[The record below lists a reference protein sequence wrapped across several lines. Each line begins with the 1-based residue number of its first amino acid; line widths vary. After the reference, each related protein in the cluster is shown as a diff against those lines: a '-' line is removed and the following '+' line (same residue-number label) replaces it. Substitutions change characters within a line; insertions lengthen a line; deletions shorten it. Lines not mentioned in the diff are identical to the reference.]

1 MFLCWS
7 SSASCEIKDIS
18 LDKVSELTKTVNSSE
33 TSYVSDMSSQHR
45 YAVTSAK
52 ACESGGT
59 DEEKESVQEDS
70 NIIDP

>member
-1 MFLCWS
+1 
-7 SSASCEIKDIS
+7 
-18 LDKVSELTKTVNSSE
+18 
-33 TSYVSDMSSQHR
+33 MSSQHR